1 MWHTLFGNFNF
12 KLCHLDLISA
22 LLSTIGLIT
31 AFVISMIAGLKG
43 DKFMFDTWNEKT
55 LVIPDNDRTFHDSVQ
70 DFEEIL
76 LETCA
81 YSSDP
86 LKYTL
91 YHRRQTWGNVS
102 NEYYLGS
109 ISTKGKDFSPWFLL
123 FFILFISSIFPTYR
137 YVSAKITN
145 TFFQYNPQ
153 DGPDVWRW
161 VEYALTSPLQIVLI
175 SCAFNARENNFLLML
190 AGLQMALVLFGYTI
204 ETALQEIIYLRMG
217 SKESKST
224 STTQATINFMV
235 YLTATY
241 ILHFIIWSI
250 LFEKFSISSTSVSD
264 CEYNASKFEP
274 PPAVIIILVS
284 QFITFTLF
292 GVVITAQ
299 AFRVF
304 TKSNSELTE
313 EFVAKQWLL
322 VTWTYS
328 WLSVTAKLFL
338 EYGMLSLLSQLSLT

>member
-1 MWHTLFGNFNF
+1 
-12 KLCHLDLISA
+12 
-22 LLSTIGLIT
+22 
-31 AFVISMIAGLKG
+31 
-43 DKFMFDTWNEKT
+43 
-55 LVIPDNDRTFHDSVQ
+55 
-70 DFEEIL
+70 
-76 LETCA
+76 
-81 YSSDP
+81 
-86 LKYTL
+86 
-91 YHRRQTWGNVS
+91 
-102 NEYYLGS
+102 
-109 ISTKGKDFSPWFLL
+109 
-123 FFILFISSIFPTYR
+123 
-137 YVSAKITN
+137 
-145 TFFQYNPQ
+145 
-153 DGPDVWRW
+153 
-161 VEYALTSPLQIVLI
+161 
-175 SCAFNARENNFLLML
+175 ML

-204 ETALQEIIYLRMG
+204 ETALQDIIDLRTE
-217 SKESKST
+217 SKESKESNRT

-274 PPAVIIILVS
+274 PPAVMIILVS

-299 AFRVF
+299 AFRIF
-304 TKSNSELTE
+304 TKSDSELKQD
-313 EFVAKQWLL
+313 FIKKQWLL